1 VAFRHPLVRSAI
13 YKWAPHG
20 DRRKVHEALATVT
33 DPELDPDRRAWHRAQ
48 AAPTADEEVAVDL
61 ERSAERAQARG
72 GLAAASVLLDQAAR
86 LTSDPTRRAER
97 ALAAA
102 QTKYEAGA
110 LDASLALLATL
121 DAGPLNDSQ
130 RARID
135 LLRAKI
141 TYGSERSSD
150 APPLLLE
157 AARALEA
164 IDVDVA
170 RETYLYA
177 LSSAMF
183 AGHLAVG
190 VGPVE
195 VSEAARAAP
204 RPQRPAGPSDLLLDG
219 LAARF
224 TDGYA
229 TAAPMLK
236 EAFNAFRTRRQLP
249 PQEARWLWVACWAA
263 CDLWDDESWTVL
275 SARQLQLA
283 RETGALNDVLLAL
296 STRIYFDALSGEL
309 DAAASLFHEMETV
322 ADATGGRSF
331 IQLELWIATLRGR
344 EGDAIELF
352 EATTSDGLARG
363 DGVAIMAA
371 EAMRA
376 TLSNSLGRYEAALD
390 FARRATSHVVEDL
403 SSGMEGLTELIEAAV
418 RCGDVELAARTLD
431 HLSAMAR
438 ASGTEWVSGLEARS
452 RALLA
457 EGDTAET
464 LYREAIDRLG
474 RTRIRV
480 DLARAHLLFGEWL
493 RRQRRRAD
501 AREQLRT
508 AHELFTAMGM
518 TAFAERA
525 ARELLAT
532 GEKARARKVET
543 QRDLTPQEDQI
554 ARLARDGLSNPE
566 IGGRL
571 YISARTVE
579 YHLRKVFTKLDISSR
594 QELQAVLEG
603 ESRG

>member
-1 VAFRHPLVRSAI
+1 
-13 YKWAPHG
+13 
-20 DRRKVHEALATVT
+20 
-33 DPELDPDRRAWHRAQ
+33 
-48 AAPTADEEVAVDL
+48 
-61 ERSAERAQARG
+61 
-72 GLAAASVLLDQAAR
+72 
-86 LTSDPTRRAER
+86 
-97 ALAAA
+97 LAAA

-236 EAFNAFRTRRQLP
+236 EAFKAFRTQRQLP

-263 CDLWDDESWTVL
+263 ADLWDDESWTVL
-275 SARQLQLA
+275 SARHLQLA

-296 STRIYFDALSGEL
+296 STRIYVDALSGEL

-418 RCGDVELAARTLD
+418 RCGDAELAARTLD

-518 TAFAERA
+518 TAFADRS

-532 GEKARARKVET
+532 GEKARARTVDT

-554 ARLARDGLSNPE
+554 ARLARAGLSNPE
-566 IGGRL
+566 IGARL

-603 ESRG
+603 ESTANTAQP